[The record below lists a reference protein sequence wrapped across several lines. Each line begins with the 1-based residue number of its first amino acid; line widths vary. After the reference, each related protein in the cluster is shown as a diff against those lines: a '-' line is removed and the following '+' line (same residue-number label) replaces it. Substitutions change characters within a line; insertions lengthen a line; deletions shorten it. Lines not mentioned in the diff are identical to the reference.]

1 VRIAIS
7 NIAWRVDEEPAVREL
22 LVRLG
27 VRGVEV
33 APSKVGP
40 APDAIGADAAR
51 RYREAWEQRGIGIVA
66 MQALLF
72 GRPELAIFA
81 GEAPRA
87 ALRRYLAA
95 VIELGGRLGARA
107 LVFGSPRNRRIEGL
121 PRAEVERIAIPFF
134 RELGRV
140 ADGHDTCLV
149 VEPNPPSY
157 GADWITDARSAVE
170 LVEAV
175 DHPGF
180 GLHLD
185 AGGLHLAGEGPAEI
199 ARGGAW
205 IRHFHASQ
213 PELAPLAPGG
223 AVPHADYA
231 AALRAL
237 RYPRWVSIEMREV
250 AGAPSA
256 LPAVETAVRH
266 AQDVYGPDAD

>member
-1 VRIAIS
+1 MRVAIS
-7 NIAWRVDEEPAVREL
+7 NIAWKVDEEPAVRDL

-40 APDAIGADAAR
+40 APDAIPADVAR
-51 RYREAWEQRGIGIVA
+51 RYRDTWEERGIRIVA

-72 GRPELAIFA
+72 GRPELAIFQ
-81 GEAPRA
+81 GEGPRA
-87 ALRRYLAA
+87 ALREYLSA

-107 LVFGSPRNRRIEGL
+107 LVFGSPKNRRIEGL

-134 RELGRV
+134 RDLGRV
-140 ADGHDTCLV
+140 ADANDTCLV

-157 GADWITDARSAVE
+157 GADWITDAKTAVE

-185 AGGLHLAGEGPAEI
+185 AGGLHLAGEGAPEI
-199 ARGGAW
+199 ARGGPW

-223 AVPHADYA
+223 PVDHAAFA
-231 AALRAL
+231 AALREL

-256 LPAVETAVRH
+256 LPYVERAVHHVESIYA
-266 AQDVYGPDAD
+266 P